1 MLKRIEFPSLKKFR
15 ELSLEEA
22 EKIFEKVQNEVVL
35 EIFKRAEAQLAPET
49 MGLLDYWRKWCVEA
63 QKILKEKEKE
73 FKIKAKKQKA
83 EKEILR
89 TQIHLLNKKILQKT
103 NEAFKAVKRKAKNKV
118 NELEKQITEL
128 DYEIEKLFERH
139 GRLRVKLEETYKKFS
154 QTQKKYEQLKKE
166 LENTEKQL
174 KKLEKIENT
183 VSRQTEESLERIKK
197 LFSERN
203 KLASLKVE
211 TEVLFLNESRLNDP
225 IWQEI
230 EKLRKK
236 KRGLEKRL
244 RELHEYG
251 RR

>member
-1 MLKRIEFPSLKKFR
+1 MLKRIEFPSLKKIR

-22 EKIFEKVQNEVVL
+22 EKIFEKVQNEVVS
-35 EIFKRAEAQLAPET
+35 EIFKRAECELAPEA
-49 MGLLDYWRKWCVEA
+49 MALIDYWKKWCSEA

-83 EKEILR
+83 EKENLR

-103 NEAFKAVKRKAKNKV
+103 NEAFESVKKKAKNKV

-128 DYEIEKLFERH
+128 DRKIEKLFERH
-139 GRLRVKLEETYKKFS
+139 GRLQVKLEETHKKFW

-166 LENTEKQL
+166 LENMEKQL
-174 KKLEKIENT
+174 EKLEKIKNT

-203 KLASLKVE
+203 ELASLKVE

-236 KRGLEKRL
+236 KRELEKRL
-244 RELHEYG
+244 RELE
-251 RR
+251 